1 MGMFLIRRLVANSRA
16 LPRLRERTAPVSVV
30 LVSSVTI
37 KGIRQIEREC
47 CRDCQRCG
55 TSCRTSHVGRLRK
68 FTIWATSGSALG
80 IPRLHRYNV
89 IVPWRGGRTPK
100 EAPMGNADRAQGLGH
115 RLRNSQKQTV
125 HRRIDIKRA
134 FISYAFI

>member
-1 MGMFLIRRLVANSRA
+1 MIETSQLIE
-16 LPRLRERTAPVSVV
+16 LPRGVRLPLDDCRRFL
-30 LVSSVTI
+30 LVS
-37 KGIRQIEREC
+37 
-47 CRDCQRCG
+47 
-55 TSCRTSHVGRLRK
+55 RTTGCGRLRK

-115 RLRNSQKQTV
+115 RLRNSQAQT
-125 HRRIDIKRA
+125 
-134 FISYAFI
+134 